1 MSRVEVEAKRP
12 KHDVKVPRLRCRILA
27 LSAFVSIHEIFL
39 KEYPMAQV
47 YLSDFISSNES
58 LPFNFENQ
66 FKRFSYI
73 TIFPNQANS
82 SSGKN
87 ENGVETNWFQLTA
100 NFKVTYDSI
109 DENGQV
115 LKDEN
120 ATVKTLI
127 VKFPNEYLQNLK
139 ISPASLRVFFNDY
152 FVGKRFVTFPVTE
165 ETPVFEYKN
174 GTRNLVKNQSQVK
187 IDENF
192 DLLEFMDYIKKQ
204 ALPKEPVKSK

>member
-1 MSRVEVEAKRP
+1 
-12 KHDVKVPRLRCRILA
+12 
-27 LSAFVSIHEIFL
+27 
-39 KEYPMAQV
+39 MAQV
-47 YLSDFISSNES
+47 YLSDFIANNES
-58 LPFNFENQ
+58 LPFSFENLY
-66 FKRFSYI
+66 KRFSYI
-73 TIFPNQANS
+73 TILPIQANS

-87 ENGVETNWFQLTA
+87 ENGVETSWFQLAA

-120 ATVKTLI
+120 ATTRMLI
-127 VKFPNEYLQNLK
+127 VKFPFEYLQSFK
-139 ISPASLRVFFNDY
+139 ISATSLRVFFNDY

-174 GTRNLVKNQSQVK
+174 GARNLVKNQSQVK

-192 DLLEFMDYIKKQ
+192 NLLEFMDYVKKQ
-204 ALPKEPVKSK
+204 TLPKESAKSK